1 MLPLTC
7 AYIYIHPSI
16 MKTFPSRFG
25 NQFRFLQLPVA
36 AQTVFEFVYA
46 GKLPSDRVESSGIM
60 WERPHRKRF
69 SYFLMQPSITML
81 YPRKPGDRAME
92 TLHCLLQ
99 GTRQWDGHFCLHSRI
114 CLTSSF
120 YIRSLVFAHSYAH
133 TFRDRKL
140 LCESHYVFGCTHLR
154 VDRCQK
160 RVKAYLIF
168 GHSKCPSYAGKTE
181 FDPCSMQ
188 MSSFSC

>member
-1 MLPLTC
+1 MGWGMKCPGWGWRGRERGGSVPRQIPPPSQMSLRYQARWEKLLLLRNMLEPNTSHGAIKKKKGGYDATVDVC
-7 AYIYIHPSI
+7 IYIYIHPSI

-92 TLHCLLQ
+92 TLHCLL
-99 GTRQWDGHFCLHSRI
+99 
-114 CLTSSF
+114 
-120 YIRSLVFAHSYAH
+120 
-133 TFRDRKL
+133 
-140 LCESHYVFGCTHLR
+140 
-154 VDRCQK
+154 
-160 RVKAYLIF
+160 
-168 GHSKCPSYAGKTE
+168 
-181 FDPCSMQ
+181 
-188 MSSFSC
+188 